1 MQAIA
6 TALRIPRILQTLLSW
21 AAIRRLLLINTWA
34 YLAIITAH
42 SIWGVNF
49 VVAKLTLAEIPPM
62 SLAFMRFVLAIS
74 LLSPFLLTTKKP
86 VKIKKEDLPRLA
98 VIGVLM
104 VTLNIAFFYA
114 GLVRT
119 TISSA
124 ATLTMTIPI
133 ISVLGGWWF
142 LKEKIYTLNLIGI
155 TIGFLGSL
163 LVIGLP
169 SLFLGNHLS
178 SQVLIGNFLI
188 VLASICWVIGATISK
203 KMLGKYST
211 LTVTAVIFLVGVLS
225 FVVPAVNEFLQ
236 HPGWPGQVTIVGIL
250 GLLFISIASS
260 ICAYFLFEWGL
271 SKLGVIKADLF
282 QYIEPILAT
291 ILGVLILNEQLK
303 LPSIL
308 GIILIA
314 LGVYWSTWA
323 RPHHKHHKAHRT

>member
-1 MQAIA
+1 MQAI
-6 TALRIPRILQTLLSW
+6 TAALKIPKVLHIPLNWASLKTILLTQ
-21 AAIRRLLLINTWA
+21 TWA

-42 SIWGVNF
+42 SIWGINF
-49 VVAKLTLAEIPPM
+49 VVAKLTLVEIPPM
-62 SLAFMRFVLAIS
+62 SLAFTRFVLAIL
-74 LLSPFLLTTKKP
+74 LLSPFLLTAKKP
-86 VKIKKEDLPRLA
+86 TKIKKEDLPKLA
-98 VIGVLM
+98 AIGALM

-114 GLVRT
+114 GLART
-119 TISSA
+119 TVTQA

-142 LKEKIYTLNLIGI
+142 FREKIYTLNLIGI
-155 TIGFLGSL
+155 GIGFIGSL
-163 LVIGLP
+163 FVIGLP
-169 SLFLGNHLS
+169 SLFIGNQIS
-178 SQVLIGNFLI
+178 SQNMIGNFFI

-203 KMLGKYST
+203 GMLEKYST
-211 LTVTAVIFLVGVLS
+211 LTITAVAFLVGVIS
-225 FVVPAVNEFLQ
+225 FVIPAANELLLQ
-236 HPGWPGQVTIVGIL
+236 PSWPGQLTIVGVL

-271 SKLGVIKADLF
+271 GKLGVVKADLF

-291 ILGVLILNEQLK
+291 LLGVLILHEQLK
-303 LPSIL
+303 LPSVL